1 MDEESA
7 FGRDENGT
15 DKVTKTDNDNL
26 NEDDDS
32 SDNDSVSSYDILP
45 PEDFDNNE
53 HGANSE
59 NEDVDVNNVQHNW
72 QESFADNWSQEESD
86 GLVLDHDE
94 GEIDIEEAQREQKML
109 ETHWK
114 GREKAEQV
122 HNHGGPQA
130 QA

>member
-7 FGRDENGT
+7 CGREKNDT

-59 NEDVDVNNVQHNW
+59 NVSGITVDFIFDFAKYGMANYLFLCTNLQEDVDVDNVQNSF
-72 QESFADNWSQEESD
+72 QESFADNLSQVSS
-86 GLVLDHDE
+86 
-94 GEIDIEEAQREQKML
+94 
-109 ETHWK
+109 
-114 GREKAEQV
+114 
-122 HNHGGPQA
+122 
-130 QA
+130 

>member
-7 FGRDENGT
+7 FGRGENAT

-59 NEDVDVNNVQHNW
+59 NVSGVYFVFIFEFAKYGMANYIFCVQ
-72 QESFADNWSQEESD
+72 
-86 GLVLDHDE
+86 
-94 GEIDIEEAQREQKML
+94 IYTKMWTL
-109 ETHWK
+109 TMCNIV
-114 GREKAEQV
+114 GR
-122 HNHGGPQA
+122 NHLQIT
-130 QA
+130 

>member
-15 DKVTKTDNDNL
+15 DKVTKTNNDNL

-53 HGANSE
+53 HGANSDNVSGVYFVFIFE
-59 NEDVDVNNVQHNW
+59 FAKYGMAKYISLCTNLQEDVDVNNVQHNW
-72 QESFADNWSQEESD
+72 QESFADNWSQVSC
-86 GLVLDHDE
+86 
-94 GEIDIEEAQREQKML
+94 
-109 ETHWK
+109 
-114 GREKAEQV
+114 
-122 HNHGGPQA
+122 
-130 QA
+130 

>member
-15 DKVTKTDNDNL
+15 DKVTKTNNDNL

-45 PEDFDNNE
+45 PEDFDNNK

-59 NEDVDVNNVQHNW
+59 NVSAVYFFLFSKLQSMAWLTVYLCVQI
-72 QESFADNWSQEESD
+72 S
-86 GLVLDHDE
+86 
-94 GEIDIEEAQREQKML
+94 RKMWML
-109 ETHWK
+109 TMCNIV
-114 GREKAEQV
+114 GR
-122 HNHGGPQA
+122 NHLQIT
-130 QA
+130 

>member
-59 NEDVDVNNVQHNW
+59 NVSAVYFDFIFEPAMYGMANYFSMYTNLQEDVDVDNVQNCF
-72 QESFADNWSQEESD
+72 QESFADNLSQ
-86 GLVLDHDE
+86 V
-94 GEIDIEEAQREQKML
+94 R
-109 ETHWK
+109 
-114 GREKAEQV
+114 R
-122 HNHGGPQA
+122 
-130 QA
+130 